1 MVSMVKFLFC
11 WLDKEESDLVSY
23 SIFVLSD
30 HTLSIASSVAMLKKL
45 SIQAI
50 SLRYLFSNEFLS
62 NGKQPLNALIA
73 PTEIIFSIPVAKA
86 LDRLGAMA
94 GRMGRWFWKF
104 PFGSSSA
111 DAITIRSVTP
121 PNLCCGFLQCRT
133 GGGSTLKQINY
144 IYVFDLCQIIYSE

>member
-1 MVSMVKFLFC
+1 MVKFLFC

-73 PTEIIFSIPVAKA
+73 PTEIIFSIPVKKA

-94 GRMGRWFWKF
+94 GRMGR
-104 PFGSSSA
+104 
-111 DAITIRSVTP
+111 
-121 PNLCCGFLQCRT
+121 
-133 GGGSTLKQINY
+133 
-144 IYVFDLCQIIYSE
+144 